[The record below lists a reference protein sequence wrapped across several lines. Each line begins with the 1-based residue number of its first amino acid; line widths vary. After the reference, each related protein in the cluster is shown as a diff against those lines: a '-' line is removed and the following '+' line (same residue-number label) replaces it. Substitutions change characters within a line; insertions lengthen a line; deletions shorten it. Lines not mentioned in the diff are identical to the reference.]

1 MVKEQSVMNRPLT
14 SSLATPMRKRN
25 KGTVLGAVAPRGDR
39 DVTEGK
45 ENEHF
50 TKNTYRFFQE
60 GDRVIH
66 SWNSSS
72 GISPSGISG

>member
-1 MVKEQSVMNRPLT
+1 MVKGQ
-14 SSLATPMRKRN
+14 
-25 KGTVLGAVAPRGDR
+25 VAPRGDR

-60 GDRVIH
+60 GDGVIH

>member
-1 MVKEQSVMNRPLT
+1 MYFEREDNGK
-14 SSLATPMRKRN
+14 
-25 KGTVLGAVAPRGDR
+25 GAVAPRGDR

-45 ENEHF
+45 ENERF

>member
-1 MVKEQSVMNRPLT
+1 MVKGQ
-14 SSLATPMRKRN
+14 
-25 KGTVLGAVAPRGDR
+25 VAPRGDR

-50 TKNTYRFFQE
+50 TKNTYRFYQE

-72 GISPSGISG
+72 GISPCGISG

>member
-1 MVKEQSVMNRPLT
+1 MVKGQ
-14 SSLATPMRKRN
+14 
-25 KGTVLGAVAPRGDR
+25 VAPRGDR

-60 GDRVIH
+60 GETVKTGERRF
-66 SWNSSS
+66 
-72 GISPSGISG
+72 